1 MINICYAKPLKILE
15 LLLQQNQSCS
25 VSIYI
30 ITLIVCFGME
40 GSEKVQCITEREVKP
55 KSI

>member
-30 ITLIVCFGME
+30 ITLILCFGME